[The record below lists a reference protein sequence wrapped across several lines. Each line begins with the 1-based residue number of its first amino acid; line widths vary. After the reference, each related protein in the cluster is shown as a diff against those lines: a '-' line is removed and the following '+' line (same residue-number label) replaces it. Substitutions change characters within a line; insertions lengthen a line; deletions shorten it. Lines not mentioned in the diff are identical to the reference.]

1 MPNPRRGEVAVELGG
16 KRHALCLTL
25 GALAELEHAF
35 GVADLAALGER
46 FAGGRLS
53 ARDLLTL
60 LAVGCA
66 AAGMRSPTRRSRRC
80 RSTAASRRSPARSA
94 IASPPRSGASRQT
107 LRSRRRRERAVAL
120 PVGGGDGVRPRP
132 PAVEPARVLARDAA
146 RARRGGTGRASAAR
160 RSLRRAR
167 ATSPR

>member
-60 LAVGCA
+60 LAVGLRGGGHA
-66 AAGMRSPTRRSRRC
+66 LTDEDRSRRC
-80 RSTAASRRSPARSA
+80 RSTAASRRSPVRSA
-94 IASPPRSGASRQT
+94 IASPPRSGAPRQT

-120 PVGGGDGVRPRP
+120 PVG
-132 PAVEPARVLARDAA
+132 
-146 RARRGGTGRASAAR
+146 
-160 RSLRRAR
+160 
-167 ATSPR
+167 

>member
-35 GVADLAALGER
+35 GVTDLAALGER

-60 LAVGCA
+60 LAVALRGGGHALTDEEVAALPLDGGIETLAGALGDCLA
-66 AAGMRSPTRRSRRC
+66 AAFGS
-80 RSTAASRRSPARSA
+80 APAN
-94 IASPPRSGASRQT
+94 PP
-107 LRSRRRRERAVAL
+107 
-120 PVGGGDGVRPRP
+120 
-132 PAVEPARVLARDAA
+132 EPQ
-146 RARRGGTGRASAAR
+146 G
-160 RSLRRAR
+160 
-167 ATSPR
+167 P

>member
-1 MPNPRRGEVAVELGG
+1 MANPRRGEVAVELGA
-16 KRHALCLTL
+16 KRYTLCLTL

-60 LAVGCA
+60 LAVA
-66 AAGMRSPTRRSRRC
+66 LRSPTRRSRRC

-94 IASPPRSGASRQT
+94 IASPPRLGAPRQT

-120 PVGGGDGVRPRP
+120 PVG
-132 PAVEPARVLARDAA
+132 
-146 RARRGGTGRASAAR
+146 
-160 RSLRRAR
+160 
-167 ATSPR
+167 